1 MPSKSEAQR
10 RFMQIAAHSAKF
22 AKEADI
28 PQSVAREFN
37 RADQRKKRRKSISKA
52 ISAAQSKN

>member
-1 MPSKSEAQR
+1 MPSVSAKQR

-28 PQSVAREFN
+28 PQSVAKEFN
-37 RADQRKKRRKSISKA
+37 QADKRRASISKA
-52 ISAAQSKN
+52 IIAAKSRRAK